1 MLHIKAKR
9 GSCQV
14 LSEDGEA
21 EACTVDPRDV
31 NSGVEEAWVKL
42 GRQGEREEMGL
53 GASMELHVGPLLLF
67 LFDAGAVTAKDHLG
81 DCT

>member
-31 NSGVEEAWVKL
+31 NSGVEGGMGEARGGKEKGRKRGWELPWSYMWGLFAALPVRQL
-42 GRQGEREEMGL
+42 GL
-53 GASMELHVGPLLLF
+53 
-67 LFDAGAVTAKDHLG
+67 
-81 DCT
+81 

>member
-31 NSGVEEAWVKL
+31 NSGVEGGMGEARGGKEK
-42 GRQGEREEMGL
+42 GRKWGW
-53 GASMELHVGPLLLF
+53 ELP
-67 LFDAGAVTAKDHLG
+67 
-81 DCT
+81 

>member
-1 MLHIKAKR
+1 MLHIKARR

-31 NSGVEEAWVKL
+31 NSGVEGGMGEARGGKEKGRKWGWDLPWSYIWGFFAALPVK
-42 GRQGEREEMGL
+42 QPGL
-53 GASMELHVGPLLLF
+53 
-67 LFDAGAVTAKDHLG
+67 
-81 DCT
+81 